1 LITQEEVVRSL
12 PDGILVTNTDYLLG
26 LFDFTGEIMKF
37 AVTSMTAKSLPAS
50 QGDEETDGQ
59 PESGTKTAGEVR
71 ATLGQGH
78 DVVTDLRDLRAMFE
92 RLNVPRNQGISKDFQ
107 SKMDVMQASVEKVER
122 AAYGLLVR
130 GKERP
135 TGWVPDMS
143 AAAPVETF

>member
-1 LITQEEVVRSL
+1 
-12 PDGILVTNTDYLLG
+12 
-26 LFDFTGEIMKF
+26 
-37 AVTSMTAKSLPAS
+37 
-50 QGDEETDGQ
+50 
-59 PESGTKTAGEVR
+59 
-71 ATLGQGH
+71 
-78 DVVTDLRDLRAMFE
+78 MFE